1 MFFINKLLVLLLAVV
16 LFLVGFFI
24 GTWSSQ
30 PTAIN
35 NNTPEILFSMNVKTN
50 DEKNNTQQSSS
61 YEPKCLRLFKRL
73 RHPNTSLIFNPALKQ
88 PPENMLDEFTQH
100 GEMPITKWFYFND
113 VYSDSKGDDDSAEKK
128 RVITRKQIEDL
139 LKMVRNNEP
148 LGYDDKVEF

>member
-1 MFFINKLLVLLLAVV
+1 MFFINKLFVLLLAVV

-30 PTAIN
+30 PTTTN
-35 NNTPEILFSMNVKTN
+35 NNTPEILFSMDVKTN
-50 DEKNNTQQSSS
+50 LNKNNTQQPSS
-61 YEPKCLRLFKRL
+61 YEQKCLRLFNRL

-88 PPENMLDEFTQH
+88 PPEDMLDEFTQH

-113 VYSDSKGDDDSAEKK
+113 VYSDSKGDSAEKK
-128 RVITRKQIEDL
+128 RIITRKQIEDL

-148 LGYDDKVEF
+148 LGYDDKVDF